1 VKPEPQDG
9 HGSTRPHKR
18 REKTPSDDFAQFC
31 NKDPVADVAL
41 LEERVKNSVPNLGVL
56 KEYRNR
62 EEVFLNR
69 VKDLEDDG
77 LRKQR
82 LDDFVAGFNLISS
95 KLKDMYQ
102 VITLGENAELEPVDS
117 ITCSQKAP
125 SSW

>member
-1 VKPEPQDG
+1 M
-9 HGSTRPHKR
+9 
-18 REKTPSDDFAQFC
+18 
-31 NKDPVADVAL
+31 
-41 LEERVKNSVPNLGVL
+41 L

-95 KLKDMYQ
+95 KLKEMYQ

-117 ITCSQKAP
+117 MNLFSEGTIFLVMKKKSWKNISNLFGGEKAL
-125 SSW
+125 SR